1 MTATA
6 TAPPPTTSAKG
17 LGQHLTFRLQDEEY
31 GIDILKVQEIRGL
44 SRITPIPNSLPH
56 IRGVINLR
64 GAVVPVVDL
73 RIRFNMSDEGD
84 EKSAVIIVVNIGA
97 RVVGLIVSAVSD
109 VVNFNSDDV
118 QPPPEFGERV
128 DTSFIVGMAKHNET
142 LVLLLDIDRLL
153 GDDTAS
159 VV

>member
-6 TAPPPTTSAKG
+6 TAPPPNTSSAG
-17 LGQHLTFRLQDEEY
+17 HGQHLTFRLQDEEY

-128 DTSFIVGMAKHNET
+128 DTSFIVGMAKHNDT

-153 GDDTAS
+153 GDETAS
-159 VV
+159 VL